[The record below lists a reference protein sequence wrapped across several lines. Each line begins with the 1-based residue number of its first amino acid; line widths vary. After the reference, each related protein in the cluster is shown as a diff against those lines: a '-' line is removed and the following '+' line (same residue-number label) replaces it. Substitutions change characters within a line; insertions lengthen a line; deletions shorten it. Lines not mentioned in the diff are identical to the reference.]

1 MTSAI
6 ANQAI
11 KRNSYLPNKEQ
22 VTDARGQSLGETL
35 QQQQAL
41 QQKVINDIVRKSNG
55 TVKPEN
61 IIFWKQLR
69 NERNGRNDNERI

>member
-1 MTSAI
+1 MTSVI

-22 VTDARGQSLGETL
+22 IIVIDARGQSLGETL

-61 IIFWKQLR
+61 IIFWK
-69 NERNGRNDNERI
+69 

>member
-61 IIFWKQLR
+61 IIFWK
-69 NERNGRNDNERI
+69 